1 MITAIRSNNFR
12 NSQYYSIKQQ
22 NQTNYSPKANQ
33 GDSVSFSGSEKELV
47 KLSEASNEL
56 VQKFAQKLKVNKMY
70 KFDTPNV
77 EHFQLASVA
86 SRKNP
91 ETRHLYVQYSAYSDD
106 NSAKYIMFSVNNSGE
121 VYESGNKVKNKKEI
135 AIYETILPQIINK
148 ASKEL
153 KINLKS

>member
-1 MITAIRSNNFR
+1 M
-12 NSQYYSIKQQ
+12 
-22 NQTNYSPKANQ
+22 
-33 GDSVSFSGSEKELV
+33 
-47 KLSEASNEL
+47 
-56 VQKFAQKLKVNKMY
+56 
-70 KFDTPNV
+70 
-77 EHFQLASVA
+77 
-86 SRKNP
+86 
-91 ETRHLYVQYSAYSDD
+91 QYSAYSDD

>member
-22 NQTNYSPKANQ
+22 NQINYSPKANQ
-33 GDSVSFSGSEKELV
+33 SDSVSFSGSEKGLV

-121 VYESGNKVKNKKEI
+121 VYENGNKVKNKKEI

>member
-12 NSQYYSIKQQ
+12 NSQYCSIKQQ
-22 NQTNYSPKANQ
+22 NQINYSPKANQ
-33 GDSVSFSGSEKELV
+33 SDSVSFSGSEKGLV

-91 ETRHLYVQYSAYSDD
+91 ETRHLYVQYSAYSGD

-121 VYESGNKVKNKKEI
+121 VYENGNKVKNKKEI